1 MYEENLEEDFGN
13 EKMDSRRNNAF
24 DSDFQ
29 SFPDDQVRYSTEIDS
44 KLITSGYKKNEFK
57 VKTPVFEE
65 EIFGIPYLDKNG
77 KKKLVNGVP
86 VLRCLKKIKY
96 FVRWEEKPF
105 PLPVDLHNDSV
116 TSSILEPNELSVI
129 RMIDVFDTELSLEY
143 VADPNANYSTSIPF
157 FAEIKAS
164 IIESS
169 KGKFG
174 RMAELAKTQI
184 NKGEQ
189 RTWDY
194 NQQTRDF
201 DEFNARKNKKGLFG
215 LGYWIF

>member
-13 EKMDSRRNNAF
+13 EKTDSRRNNAF

-44 KLITSGYKKNEFK
+44 KLIQSGYKKNEFK
-57 VKTPVFEE
+57 AKIPLFEE
-65 EIFGIPYLDKNG
+65 VIFGVPFMDKTG
-77 KKKLVNGVP
+77 KPRLVDGKP
-86 VLRCLKKIKY
+86 VLRYLKKIKFFTGY
-96 FVRWEEKPF
+96 EERLF

-116 TSSILEPNELSVI
+116 TSSILEP
-129 RMIDVFDTELSLEY
+129 TELSLIRMLDDFIYDLSLETIC
-143 VADPNANYSTSIPF
+143 NAEKDYTTSIQR
-157 FAEIKAS
+157 FAGIKAS
-164 IIESS
+164 IVESS

-189 RTWDY
+189 RNWDY
-194 NQQTRDF
+194 NQQREFDDF
-201 DEFNARKNKKGLFG
+201 NSRKNKKGWFG
-215 LGYWIF
+215 LGFGPF

>member
-1 MYEENLEEDFGN
+1 MYEENLEGDFGN
-13 EKMDSRRNNAF
+13 EKKDSKQNNGF

-44 KLITSGYKKNEFK
+44 KLIQSGYKKNEFK

-96 FVRWEEKPF
+96 FVRWEEKAF

-116 TSSILEPNELSVI
+116 TSSILEPGELSIV
-129 RMIDVFDTELSLEY
+129 RMIDAFDTELALEY
-143 VADPNANYSTSIPF
+143 VSDPNANYSTSIPF

-164 IIESS
+164 IIDSS
-169 KGKFG
+169 KGKGG

-184 NKGEQ
+184 NKGET
-189 RTWDY
+189 RNWDY
-194 NQQTRDF
+194 NQQREF
-201 DEFNARKNKKGLFG
+201 DDYNSRKNKKGWFG
-215 LGYWIF
+215 LGFGPF